1 MNSAFER
8 VVVKTVIN
16 GKEVRITID
25 SNKGNDKKTKRA
37 NWIKKLFKKMV
48 EKKVELDK
56 EEEEEQSSTTGG
68 TTGGTSSIA
77 GGGGIIFNP
86 TPATPPQPTQDWTDF
101 IGHPDLVLFG
111 SDCFV
116 DENNTLHTN
125 WTTEAYPY
133 NYAYIPDIDLTA
145 FDAGDELTITIGR
158 YTHPAE
164 LDTFG
169 LLVSKWTGSK
179 LNFFEEGY
187 QLSTYNTYSFGYVN
201 DGSDDTNDSILIMGV
216 GTATKDIWEHYTITM
231 KRSTST
237 ISIYRDGVFKGSK
250 VVAEFPPADTQSRV
264 LFGANEGAQG
274 AITPYRAKWRDIRF
288 YNRILTDE
296 EIATLS
302 TNLDR
307 S

>member
-25 SNKGNDKKTKRA
+25 SNKGNDKKQSRTS
-37 NWIKKLFKKMV
+37 WVKKLFKKMV
-48 EKKVELDK
+48 EKKEELDA
-56 EEEEEQSSTTGG
+56 EEEEQGG
-68 TTGGTSSIA
+68 TTTGQS
-77 GGGGIIFNP
+77 GGGIIFNP
-86 TPATPPQPTQDWTDF
+86 TPTPEPEQDWTDF

-116 DENNTLHTN
+116 DDDNTLHTN

-133 NYAYIPDIDLTA
+133 NYAYIPDTDLTE
-145 FDAGDELTITIGR
+145 FDAGDELTICLGR
-158 YTHPAE
+158 YTHPDE
-164 LDTFG
+164 TDTFG
-169 LLVSKWTGSK
+169 LLVSKWTGSS
-179 LNFFEEGY
+179 NSVNEEGY
-187 QLSTYNTYSFGYVN
+187 QLSTYSSYSFGYLN
-201 DGSDDTNDSILIMGV
+201 DGSDANNDSVLIMGV
-216 GTATKDIWEHYTITM
+216 GTATKDTWEHYTITM

-250 VVAEFPPADTQSRV
+250 VVAEFPPADTQRRV
-264 LFGANEGAQG
+264 LFGANEGSVG
-274 AITPYRAKWRDIRF
+274 AISPYRAKWRDIRF
-288 YNRILTDE
+288 YNRILTDD